1 MPSVTPGERRA
12 STDAFL
18 VHLQHLFANDTD
30 WNDGMQWV
38 AGRAL
43 TDDVAVVLYRDRP
56 GGPVLGRRYDLAV
69 ERALFT
75 DDSAEAIAG
84 EAWTGEL
91 LPVDWADGLCDAPR
105 SVHWIGAA
113 P

>member
-1 MPSVTPGERRA
+1 V
-12 STDAFL
+12 
-18 VHLQHLFANDTD
+18 
-30 WNDGMQWV
+30 
-38 AGRAL
+38 
-43 TDDVAVVLYRDRP
+43 DDLLD
-56 GGPVLGRRYDLAV
+56 LGA

-75 DDSAEAIAG
+75 HSGPEALACK
-84 EAWTGEL
+84 AWTGEL